1 MLDTVCGAD
10 HFKPHGPGIRSV
22 TVALHLTKLDAVVG
36 CDCAVFKGAASNTAY
51 RNSWAVWACR
61 RLSPAVV
68 IFHAA
73 AQQRCSEDRVR
84 CTVFGRE
91 VYQKLSISRII

>member
-10 HFKPHGPGIRSV
+10 HVKPHGPGIRSV

-36 CDCAVFKGAASNTAY
+36 YDCADFKGTASNTAY
-51 RNSWAVWACR
+51 RNPWAVWAFR

-84 CTVFGRE
+84 CTMVG
-91 VYQKLSISRII
+91 